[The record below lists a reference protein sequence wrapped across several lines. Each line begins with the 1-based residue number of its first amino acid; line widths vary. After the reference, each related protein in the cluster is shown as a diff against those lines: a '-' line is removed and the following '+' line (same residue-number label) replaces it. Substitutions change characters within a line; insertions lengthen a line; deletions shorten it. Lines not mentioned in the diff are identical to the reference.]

1 MPAKHAASHAKNAKA
16 SPRRTPATKRWLHTF
31 YLVQPVLQ
39 FLAIVIMVLAFT
51 RCSPL
56 APSTLKEGPQAV
68 KTEPT
73 ENASQNAEALARE
86 EAIQKSL
93 KEVDQTPLQITA
105 EEDVNDLAKSVPHLE
120 TPADE
125 ATIKNIFEKR
135 KALLAHNRPKIL
147 FITLTEEQRA
157 AFFQHGSLR
166 LDVSEKLRFVEK
178 AKTTFLKNM
187 QKTVNDKAVG
197 ASLHIVLPDA
207 TMQRVNGA
215 FNDLE
220 IQIKVSLG
228 LPSDDKLFLQ
238 IERMPEDAA
247 HAQDNAVLLDAAL
260 QEALGFVILLE

>member
-1 MPAKHAASHAKNAKA
+1 MPAKKAKIP
-16 SPRRTPATKRWLHTF
+16 SSRRTPAAKRWLHTF

-56 APSTLKEGPQAV
+56 APSTLKEGAQAV
-68 KTEPT
+68 KTQPS
-73 ENASQNAEALARE
+73 ENASQNAEAQARE

-93 KEVDQTPLQITA
+93 KEVDQAPLQISA
-105 EEDVNDLAKSVPHLE
+105 EEDVTDFSKSVPHLE

-125 ATIKNIFEKR
+125 ATIKNIFAKR

-147 FITLTEEQRA
+147 FIALSDEQRT
-157 AFFQHGSLR
+157 AFFQEGSLR
-166 LDVSEKLRFVEK
+166 LDLTEKLRFVEK
-178 AKTTFLKNM
+178 AKNTFLQNM
-187 QKTVNDKAVG
+187 HKTVNAKEVG

-228 LPSDDKLFLQ
+228 LPTEDKLYLQ
-238 IERMPEDAA
+238 LEKMPEDAA